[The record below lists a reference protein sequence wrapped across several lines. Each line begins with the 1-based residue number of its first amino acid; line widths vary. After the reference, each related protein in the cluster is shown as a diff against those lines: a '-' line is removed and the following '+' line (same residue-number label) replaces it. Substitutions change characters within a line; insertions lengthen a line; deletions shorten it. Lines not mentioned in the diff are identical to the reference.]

1 MLQGMNNVTYLDQ
14 GRLHWR
20 GLGKGAVH
28 RDPARDMLHHGISQD
43 VHDLAFV
50 K

>member
-1 MLQGMNNVTYLDQ
+1 MLQCLDKVTYLNQ

-28 RDPARDMLHHGISQD
+28 SDPARDMLHHGISQD
-43 VHDLAFV
+43 VHDLSYV
-50 K
+50 R